1 MHVRISRFQ
10 QYFICLSLTLLSL
23 LAYSAD
29 FKESVSNRV
38 SVYSHG
44 WPESGPGEGRQG
56 PTYPDSH
63 GRFWKACFYTRPA
76 VILLANYLKE
86 TLDKNPNAVIDLKGR
101 SCGAGIALN
110 LIAKLVNYQKDS
122 SYFNGTQIQSQEDA
136 NKILDS
142 INNGT
147 LHLTVPLLDLN
158 HTRYPQYIEWVINS
172 LVGGAVAYKSSVNCR
187 FNGKKSKMLDMITR
201 STIAVGAMF
210 FTHYMTNVASKVTC
224 GSSIQE
230 GLATFIER
238 VLVPLSGNFD
248 RDHLKP
254 IDAVNII
261 KDKLKCP
268 TLLHYCKSDEV
279 LSNQEADIKKV
290 YNALKEKNKHV
301 HLVESPVCEGFHNSR
316 ESKIHADAEKS
327 FRDTYQR
334 VQHESVKAT

>member
-1 MHVRISRFQ
+1 MHLRISRFQ

-63 GRFWKACFYTRPA
+63 GQIWKACFYTRPA

-122 SYFNGTQIQSQEDA
+122 SYFNGTQIKSQEDA

-158 HTRYPQYIEWVINS
+158 HTRYPQYIERVFNALLGGVI
-172 LVGGAVAYKSSVNCR
+172 AYNCK
-187 FNGKKSKMLDMITR
+187 GKKMITR
-201 STIAVGAMF
+201 SGVMIAVGGAL
-210 FTHYMTNVASKVTC
+210 FTYCVTNVVSKVTC

-238 VLVPLSGNFD
+238 ALIPLSGNFD

-254 IDAVNII
+254 IDAVDII
-261 KDKLKCP
+261 KDKLICP

-279 LSNQEADIKKV
+279 LSNQEADVKKV
-290 YNALKEKNKHV
+290 YDILKKNNEHV
-301 HLVESPVCEGFHNSR
+301 HLVESPVCEGFHNLK
-316 ESKIHADAEKS
+316 ESKIHADHEKW
-327 FRDTYQR
+327 FRNQYQR